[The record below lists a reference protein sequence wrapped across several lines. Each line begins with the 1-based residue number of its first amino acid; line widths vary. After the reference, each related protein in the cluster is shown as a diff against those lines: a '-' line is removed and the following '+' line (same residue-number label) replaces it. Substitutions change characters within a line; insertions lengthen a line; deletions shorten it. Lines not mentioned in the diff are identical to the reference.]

1 MARDSGQDDKG
12 HWVVNADLDSAQN
25 LTERSRPGIY
35 VLKSYEGR
43 RRADSARTLPA
54 WKPAGIYGL
63 SDPSGAI
70 PVQSRSQKKIITEDV
85 EKKLLDEKGGTEEVQ
100 DERVD
105 GNGDKDDVES
115 FMASHRSLTRYKTCP
130 VYHMRF

>member
-1 MARDSGQDDKG
+1 MM
-12 HWVVNADLDSAQN
+12 
-25 LTERSRPGIY
+25 
-35 VLKSYEGR
+35 
-43 RRADSARTLPA
+43 
-54 WKPAGIYGL
+54 
-63 SDPSGAI
+63 
-70 PVQSRSQKKIITEDV
+70 TEDV